1 MRIVSRVGSEV
12 SAGDAVL
19 ELRSADRL
27 RLERAESLAMSAIE
41 IVDAPGV
48 LRELVLGRID
58 ASNLDESNRDPS
70 ELDESN
76 R

>member
-1 MRIVSRVGSEV
+1 
-12 SAGDAVL
+12 
-19 ELRSADRL
+19 
-27 RLERAESLAMSAIE
+27 MSAIE

-58 ASNLDESNRDPS
+58 ASNVDESNLDPS

>member
-1 MRIVSRVGSEV
+1 
-12 SAGDAVL
+12 
-19 ELRSADRL
+19 
-27 RLERAESLAMSAIE
+27 MSAIE

-48 LRELVLGRID
+48 PRELVLGRID
-58 ASNLDESNRDPS
+58 ASNLDVSTWDESNRDPS